1 MKIENRNFDITSR
14 YYSNV
19 LKQATQ
25 YGIDCK
31 VYGAIC
37 AISEIKNAVPLVHG
51 PEGCACYPKFFPTD
65 AIRMKLLG
73 ARYPPSIYS
82 TAMTEPHVIYGGE
95 NGLEDAISELDRR
108 EKPELVGVIGSC
120 VPAIIGD
127 DLEEHLKPET

>member
-1 MKIENRNFDITSR
+1 MKIENDSSLTSR

-51 PEGCACYPKFFPTD
+51 PEGCAYYAKWLYPELFEDMDPN
-65 AIRMKLLG
+65 AIHQE
-73 ARYPPSIYS
+73 Y
-82 TAMTEPHVIYGGE
+82 
-95 NGLEDAISELDRR
+95 LDRFIGIDLDR
-108 EKPELVGVIGSC
+108 DEHGVF
-120 VPAIIGD
+120 VFP
-127 DLEEHLKPET
+127 LLKG

>member
-1 MKIENRNFDITSR
+1 MKIENWNFDITSG

-37 AISEIKNAVPLVHG
+37 AISEIKNAVPLVHC
-51 PEGCACYPKFFPTD
+51 PEGCVYYPRFFPTD
-65 AIRMKLLG
+65 AIL
-73 ARYPPSIYS
+73 
-82 TAMTEPHVIYGGE
+82 
-95 NGLEDAISELDRR
+95 ELDRR
-108 EKPELVGVIGSC
+108 EKPELIGVIGSC

>member
-51 PEGCACYPKFFPTD
+51 PEGCAYYPRFFPTD

-73 ARYPPSIYS
+73 RKITHSYDS
-82 TAMTEPHVIYGGE
+82 TAMTEPHEIYGGE
-95 NGLEDAISELDRR
+95 KRLEDAILELDRR
-108 EKPELVGVIGSC
+108 EKPELIGVIGSC
-120 VPAIIGD
+120 VPAIIRR
-127 DLEEHLKPET
+127 